1 MDYQDAAHHLHV
13 KLARPPCAKRLIQK
27 RPRLRRAGPSL
38 GRMRPP
44 WGRRATIVGPMFAM
58 GAELPQHTWI
68 RGGTPSRPHL
78 EHFLRYL

>member
-13 KLARPPCAKRLIQK
+13 KLARPPCAKRLIRK
-27 RPRLRRAGPSL
+27 KAPPAHGGAESREDA
-38 GRMRPP
+38 PP

-68 RGGTPSRPHL
+68 RGGTPAPSQL